1 MSGRVNV
8 FSHLFSPGI
17 SSAINDVCSHFTLFF
32 FSFFSLCVVVTSI
45 PYVCIPLLSVSCL
58 PAILVLHNANYS
70 IICKYNYVIK
80 YFSHNCTHSH
90 LWNIGAHLRSASR
103 LNGSEL
109 ILQIVIV
116 KSLNFAGLLREFRVD
131 PPSFPFPSFLFTPS
145 PPSLSLS
152 RPPFL
157 YLFSFFF
164 RLSPSPLFVRKAL

>member
-1 MSGRVNV
+1 M
-8 FSHLFSPGI
+8 
-17 SSAINDVCSHFTLFF
+17 
-32 FSFFSLCVVVTSI
+32 VVTSI

-152 RPPFL
+152 SPVLISFL
-157 YLFSFFF
+157 FFSFGSLLPLFSSVRLYELRIINSMRVCFFIYF
-164 RLSPSPLFVRKAL
+164 LFF